1 MTTESANQDAWRGYE
16 RAAYGFTKD
25 DLEALG
31 EREVRARFTSG
42 GYGHPNTPPF
52 VFVSA
57 WLAGKEFERT
67 EDSAALAKAAVAA
80 ATAAAL
86 AASSA
91 NTLARRAN
99 VIAIIAAA
107 IAAAAAIKWW

>member
-1 MTTESANQDAWRGYE
+1 MATESADRDAWRGYE

-25 DLEALG
+25 DLESAG
-31 EREVRARFTSG
+31 EGEVRARLLNG
-42 GYGHPNTPPF
+42 KYGHLNTPPF

-99 VIAIIAAA
+99 VIAAIAAA
-107 IAAAAAIKWW
+107 IAAVAAIKWW